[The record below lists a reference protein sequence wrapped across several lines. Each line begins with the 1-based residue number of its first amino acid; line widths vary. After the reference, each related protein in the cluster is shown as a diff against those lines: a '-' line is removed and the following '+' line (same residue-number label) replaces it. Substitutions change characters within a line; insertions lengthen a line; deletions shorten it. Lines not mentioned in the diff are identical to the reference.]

1 MGLPLSSR
9 DVEKQQDMMD
19 PQCEE
24 EDISRSEEE
33 RGGGQT
39 WLEGVRRWGGRKRRH
54 RRMQKSAVQTKE
66 GIRGRKGE
74 SKKTATTVFC
84 GEREKKGGA
93 VDTTTTRKEDW

>member
-54 RRMQKSAVQTKE
+54 RRMQKSAVKTKE

-74 SKKTATTVFC
+74 SKKTATQCSV
-84 GEREKKGGA
+84 KKGRRRGGA
-93 VDTTTTRKEDW
+93 VDATTTRKEDR